1 MAGNLT
7 KKTFSGFLWLGGVK
21 ATNAVLQFGILAVLA
36 RLLTPSEFGLMGI
49 ALVVVSFSDI
59 FTDIGFGPAIT
70 QKKELSKIDI
80 HTGFTSSLIFGLL
93 LFIILWSSSPLIAGF
108 FKNDQ
113 LIPILKAI
121 SIVLW
126 LRAITTV
133 PLGLMFR
140 EMQFKKLSLIQIT
153 SYAIGYGFVG
163 IVLAYKGYGVWSL
176 VYGVISQTILLL
188 ILFLFFSK
196 EFIGF
201 KINKKSFYS
210 LLHFG
215 GGYSLSKVFSYVAN
229 KGDKILVGKLLG
241 VDALGLYERGYQIVK
256 YISSLMGEVID
267 KVLFSPIARKQED
280 RKLVG
285 KVFLDLTY
293 LLAIIFFPLTGFIY
307 FNAKPIVHILLGEQW
322 DSTINVV
329 KIMAPSVFF
338 LISTRIGSTVA
349 KSLGDV
355 YRRAWRTLFYGIFV
369 ITSVY
374 FTSSWGIGAV
384 SIAVTVGTVF
394 NYLLAFHQVKSLT
407 KVAVLD
413 FLNHHMLG
421 IILLLI
427 FSLMSFLMNKYI
439 DIDSNLIRMLFQ
451 GLLLIF
457 TYSLILLFDRK
468 GIVKKYKKMW

>member
-1 MAGNLT
+1 MADNLT

-21 ATNAVLQFGILAVLA
+21 ATNAILQFGILATLA

-113 LIPILKAI
+113 LTPILKAI

-126 LRAITTV
+126 LRAIITV

-140 EMQFKKLSLIQIT
+140 YMQFKKLSLIQII
-153 SYAIGYGFVG
+153 SYAGGYGFVG
-163 IVLAYKGYGVWSL
+163 IVLAYNGYGVWSL

-188 ILFLFFSK
+188 ILFLYFSK
-196 EFIGF
+196 ESIGF
-201 KINKKSFYS
+201 KISKKSFYS

-285 KVFLDLTY
+285 RVFLDLTY

-307 FNAKPIVHILLGEQW
+307 FNAKPIVHLLLGDQW
-322 DSTINVV
+322 DTTIDVV
-329 KIMAPSVFF
+329 KVMAPSVFF

-355 YRRAWRTLFYGIFV
+355 YKRAWRTLYYGVFIV
-369 ITSVY
+369 ISVY
-374 FTSSWGIGAV
+374 FTSSWGIEAV
-384 SIAVTVGTVF
+384 SIAVTIGTVF
-394 NYLLAFHQVKSLT
+394 NYFLAFHQVQSLT
-407 KVAVLD
+407 KVTVMD
-413 FLNHHMLG
+413 FLDYHKMG
-421 IILLLI
+421 IVLLI
-427 FSLMSFLMNKYI
+427 IFSFMSFLMNKHVNFNSDFVRI
-439 DIDSNLIRMLFQ
+439 LFQ
-451 GLLLIF
+451 GLLLIA
-457 TYSLILLFDRK
+457 TYSLILLLDRK